1 MFLQKTIK
9 KEVVV
14 AGIGLHTGKPCRL
27 LMKPAPVD
35 FGIHLVKNID
45 GKMHSIKVYAENVR
59 ATQNAT
65 TIGGNDFQ
73 VSTVEHCLSSL
84 AALRVDNLFVEIE
97 GPEVPVCDGSAR
109 DFLKAIDSVGLVEQD
124 QPRRYIYIQ
133 EPISVKDG
141 DKEATVLPYD
151 GLRISYNID
160 FAHPKIGKQ
169 FLDIDINEV
178 SFEREIAGARTFG
191 FLKDVE
197 KLRSQGLALGGSYQN
212 AIVLDNENIL
222 NEEGLRYPDEFVRHK
237 VLDALGDIVTLGA
250 PLMGHVVLH
259 KAGHDLLNRLAR
271 KILSLPEQIAPFEL
285 GDNQHLFVSESQYLP
300 WTMY

>member
-9 KEVVV
+9 KEVTVE
-14 AGIGLHTGKPCRL
+14 GIGLHTGKPCVLR
-27 LMKPAPVD
+27 MKPAPVD
-35 FGIHLVKNID
+35 FGIHLIKKID
-45 GKMHSIKVYAENVR
+45 GKTYWVKVFAENVR

-65 TIGGNDFQ
+65 TIGGEQFQ
-73 VSTVEHCLSSL
+73 ISTVEHCMSSL

-97 GPEVPVCDGSAR
+97 GPEVPVCDGSALE
-109 DFLKAIDSVGLVEQD
+109 FLRAIGSVGLVEQD

-133 EPISVKDG
+133 EPVSVKDG

-151 GLRISYNID
+151 GLRISYTID
-160 FAHPKIGKQ
+160 FTHPKIGRQ
-169 FLDIDINEV
+169 SLDIDINEV
-178 SFEREIAGARTFG
+178 SFEREIAVARTFG

-197 KLRSQGLALGGSYQN
+197 KLRAQGLALGGSYQN
-212 AIVLDNENIL
+212 AVVLDNENIL
-222 NEEGLRYPDEFVRHK
+222 NEEGLRFPDEFVRHK

-250 PLMGHVVLH
+250 PLMGHVVLY

-271 KILSLPEQIAPFEL
+271 KILSLPEQTQSFEL
-285 GDNQHLFVSESQYLP
+285 GDSQHLYISENQLLP

>member
-9 KEVVV
+9 NEVVV
-14 AGIGLHTGKPCRL
+14 TGIGLHTGKACCLR
-27 LMKPAPVD
+27 MKPAPVD
-35 FGIHLVKNID
+35 FGIHLIKNID
-45 GKMHSIKVYAENVR
+45 GKMHSVKAFAENVR

-65 TIGGNDFQ
+65 TIGGDHFQ

-109 DFLKAIDSVGLVEQD
+109 DFLKAIETVGLVEQD

-133 EPISVKDG
+133 EPISIIDG
-141 DKEATVLPYD
+141 DKVASVLPYD
-151 GLRISYNID
+151 GLRITYSID

-169 FLDIDINEV
+169 TLDIDINEV

-197 KLRSQGLALGGSYQN
+197 KLRAQGLALGGSYQN

-237 VLDALGDIVTLGA
+237 VLDALGDVVTLGA

-271 KILSLPEQIAPFEL
+271 KILSLPDQIAPLEL
-285 GDNQHLFVSESQYLP
+285 GDNQHLYVSDTQFLP
-300 WTMY
+300 WTMF